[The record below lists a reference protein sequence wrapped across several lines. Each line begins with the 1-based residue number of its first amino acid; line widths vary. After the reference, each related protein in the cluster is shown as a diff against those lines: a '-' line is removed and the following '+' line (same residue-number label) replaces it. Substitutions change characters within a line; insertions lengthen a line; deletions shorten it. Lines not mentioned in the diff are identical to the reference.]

1 MWLDNWSGREAAV
14 NVASFIYGQ
23 TDAARQVSL
32 TPTGGG
38 FGRDETYR
46 HRQMGNAISLHSKT
60 VTKVIPHGKGGEPV
74 AVEAKPGRGFFRKV
88 ENGNL
93 VSSESRTGTLRRYDG
108 RDSTSLRCTGRC
120 PNLSFELEP

>member
-23 TDAARQVSL
+23 TDAASQVSL

-46 HRQMGNAISLHSKT
+46 HRQMRNAISLHSKT
-60 VTKVIPHGKGGEPV
+60 VKKVIPHGKGGEPV
-74 AVEAKPGRGFFRKV
+74 CCRSKARPGF
-88 ENGNL
+88 L
-93 VSSESRTGTLRRYDG
+93 
-108 RDSTSLRCTGRC
+108 
-120 PNLSFELEP
+120 P